1 MENKG
6 KVILKLSKI
15 INSDF
20 KILSQHFY
28 NTVFLINIFY
38 ENSLIGKMIKILNN
52 VITAIYEKSNSDIF
66 KSIYL
71 FLDTDLLKDF
81 SQGGPSEDKLHVL
94 AQQQYE
100 QLTHAMKCKFVIST
114 N

>member
-1 MENKG
+1 
-6 KVILKLSKI
+6 
-15 INSDF
+15 
-20 KILSQHFY
+20 
-28 NTVFLINIFY
+28 
-38 ENSLIGKMIKILNN
+38 MIKILN

-66 KSIYL
+66 KSTYL

-114 N
+114 NWKYVVNLKNINT